1 MDMPRLLVGTTEGLH
16 ELGSTERRALEGQE
30 ITALARDGARWW
42 ALVGGRAL
50 YIRDSAP
57 RAAGPQP
64 RDARRRAYRSDD
76 GATWVEVATVPGA
89 EATCLA
95 AAPAG
100 LWVGTTGAHLLR
112 LDGTALVAVEAF
124 DRVEGR
130 AAWHTPWGD
139 PADTRSMSV
148 GPEGALYVNVHV
160 GGVARS
166 ADGGRSWRPT
176 LDIEHD
182 VHQVLADP
190 AVPGRVFAAAAVGLV
205 VSEDG
210 GERWRAETGGLH
222 AHYARAVA
230 VGQTMLLMSVST
242 GPRGRR
248 AGLYR
253 RPLASG
259 GDFEPCREGLPASFD
274 DNIDTHCVAAAG
286 RVAALGT
293 EDGQVFASPDEG
305 RSWQRVAKGLP
316 PVRGLAFA

>member
-1 MDMPRLLVGTTEGLH
+1 MDIPRLLVGTTEGLH
-16 ELGSTERRALEGQE
+16 ELGSAERRALEGQE
-30 ITALARDGARWW
+30 ITALAREGARWW
-42 ALVGGRAL
+42 ALVAGRAL

-64 RDARRRAYRSDD
+64 RDARGRACSADR
-76 GATWVEVATVPGA
+76 AAWVEVATAPGA

-100 LWVGTTGAHLLR
+100 LWVGTAGAHLLR
-112 LDGTALVAVEAF
+112 LDGAALVTVEPF
-124 DRVEGR
+124 DQVDGR

-148 GPEGALYVNVHV
+148 GPDGALYVNVHD
-160 GGVARS
+160 GGVVRS

-190 AVPGRVFAAAAVGLV
+190 VVPGRVFAAAAVGLV

-210 GERWRAETGGLH
+210 GERWRVETDGLH

-230 VGQTMLLMSVST
+230 VGQTTVLMSVST
-242 GPRGRR
+242 GPGGRR

-253 RPLASG
+253 RPLAG
-259 GDFEPCREGLPASFD
+259 GGLEPCREGLPTSFA
-274 DNIDTHCVAAAG
+274 DNVDTHCLAAAG
-286 RVAALGT
+286 RVAAFGT
-293 EDGQVFASPDEG
+293 EDGRVFASPDEG
-305 RSWQRVAKGLP
+305 RSWQLAAKGLP

>member
-16 ELGSTERRALEGQE
+16 ELGSAERRALEGQE
-30 ITALARDGARWW
+30 ITALTRDGAQWW
-42 ALVGGRAL
+42 ALAGGRAL
-50 YIRDSAP
+50 N
-57 RAAGPQP
+57 
-64 RDARRRAYRSDD
+64 RSDD
-76 GATWVEVATVPGA
+76 GTTWVEVATVPGA

-95 AAPAG
+95 AASAG
-100 LWVGTTGAHLLR
+100 LWVGTAGAHLLR
-112 LDGTALVAVEAF
+112 LDGAGLVAIEPF
-124 DRVEGR
+124 DQVDGR

-139 PADTRSMSV
+139 PADTRSISV

-160 GGVARS
+160 GGVVRS

-190 AVPGRVFAAAAVGLV
+190 EVPGRVFAAAAVGLV
-205 VSEDG
+205 VSEDR
-210 GERWRAETGGLH
+210 GERWQVETEGLH

-230 VGQTMLLMSVST
+230 ASQTMVLMSVST

-253 RPLASG
+253 RPRAG
-259 GDFEPCREGLPASFD
+259 GGGFEPCREGLPASFG
-274 DNIDTHCVAAAG
+274 DNIDTHCLATAG
-286 RVAALGT
+286 RVAAFGT

-305 RSWQRVAKGLP
+305 RSWQLLAKGLP